1 METRI
6 VIVGTRHR
14 GTEAMDALAAL
25 TKGAPISLRREP
37 DNAFDPGAV
46 ACYAGNT
53 HLGYP
58 PRAQYGSIRD
68 ALDAGNIVE
77 ATLTSEAIIDNGDI
91 VPGGAPRLT
100 VSWGHA
106 HDVGPNQNDG
116 PADFSEGN

>member
-14 GTEAMDALAAL
+14 GAEAMAALAAL
-25 TKGAPISLRREP
+25 TRGTPIALRREP
-37 DNAFDPGAV
+37 DNAYDPGAV
-46 ACYAGNT
+46 ACYAGDM
-53 HLGYP
+53 HLGYL

-68 ALDAGNIVE
+68 ALDAGRAVE

-100 VSWGHA
+100 VSWA
-106 HDVGPNQNDG
+106 PVPDIGPNQNDG
-116 PADFSEGN
+116 PADFSERI